1 MGRIGGDMKTALM
14 ALAMVFLVF
23 LNSCATIIS
32 GTQQEVTVSS
42 TPKAKIEIK
51 ADSGLLVY
59 AGDSP
64 AIVELPRKYSYTVTV
79 QASGYSSQTLI
90 ISKQFNAWFLG
101 NLLLGGIVGG
111 VVDAITGAMWN
122 LEPSV
127 VAVTLQ
133 SVSLHGNQE
142 WEVVFTSL
150 DEDTRGETL
159 RVPLRDS
166 L

>member
-1 MGRIGGDMKTALM
+1 MKTALTV
-14 ALAMVFLVF
+14 LAIVSFVF
-23 LNSCATIIS
+23 LNSCATIVS
-32 GTQQEVTVSS
+32 GTEQEITVSS

-51 ADSGLLVY
+51 ADTGLLVY

-64 AIVELPRKYSYTVTV
+64 AIIKLPRKYYSYTVTV
-79 QASGYSSQTLI
+79 QASGYNSQTLI
-90 ISKQFNAWFLG
+90 ISRKFNAWFVG
-101 NLLLGGIVGG
+101 NLLFGGIVGG

-122 LEPSV
+122 LEPSM
-127 VAVTLQ
+127 VAVTLEMISHQ
-133 SVSLHGNQE
+133 GSQG

-159 RVPLRDS
+159 RIPLRDS